1 MSDGLTFS
9 EYHTNLRNTGLFIT
23 IAFGTMGYSD
33 KFSNKLYR
41 RSLIFVSL
49 IFLIISGLLSLNLM
63 ISDDDK
69 RDIKLSIIPKI
80 LFGLT
85 ILLFLMGIRLVIK

>member
-23 IAFGTMGYSD
+23 IAFGTMGYSE

-85 ILLFLMGIRLVIK
+85 ILLFLMGIRLLVK

>member
-23 IAFGTMGYSD
+23 IAFGTMGYSE

-63 ISDDDK
+63 VSDDDK
-69 RDIKLSIIPKI
+69 RDIKLSIILKI

>member
-33 KFSNKLYR
+33 KYSNKLHKR
-41 RSLIFVSL
+41 TLIFVSL
-49 IFLIISGLLSLNLM
+49 IFLIISGLLSFNLV

-69 RDIKLSIIPKI
+69 RDIKLSVIPKI
-80 LFGLT
+80 LLGLT
-85 ILLFLMGIRLVIK
+85 ILLFLMGIRLLVK

>member
-85 ILLFLMGIRLVIK
+85 ILLFLMGIRLLVK

>member
-23 IAFGTMGYSD
+23 IAFGTMGYSE

-85 ILLFLMGIRLVIK
+85 ILLFLMGIRLLIK

>member
-23 IAFGTMGYSD
+23 IAFGTMGYSE

-80 LFGLT
+80 LFVLT

>member
-1 MSDGLTFS
+1 MSNGLTFS

>member
-23 IAFGTMGYSD
+23 IAFGTMGYSE

>member
-23 IAFGTMGYSD
+23 IAFGTMGYSE

-63 ISDDDK
+63 VSDDDK